1 MTDDKGHLVLI
12 NRELDVIDK
21 VFYDEKMHFSLL
33 KTVEGVALE
42 KIGKHDKSEETKN
55 WHSASESSGWGTPGA
70 PNSVFSE
77 TPTAS
82 DIVVF
87 SSSKITPDNDGLE
100 DFLEIG
106 LNLEGNGNVVS
117 VTVFDETGSFV
128 RNIAKNML
136 AGQKAS
142 FIWDGTADD
151 GTIVRT
157 GIYIVLITLYDDK
170 GKTERWKKVCTVI
183 RNSK

>member
-1 MTDDKGHLVLI
+1 M
-12 NRELDVIDK
+12 IDK

-117 VTVFDETGSFV
+117 VTVFDETGNLV
-128 RNIAKNML
+128 KKITRNMQI
-136 AGQKAS
+136 GPEDS
-142 FIWDGTADD
+142 IIWDATADD
-151 GTIVRT
+151 GSPVGT
-157 GIYIVLITLYDDK
+157 GIYIVLITLYNDK
-170 GKTERWKKVCTVI
+170 GKTEKWKKVCTVI
-183 RNSK
+183 RR